1 MAKPFKRSPEVQEA
15 IEKFEKLSGYQVLKA
30 KRFQGSMRGYVQ
42 FIIQAD
48 YEDVKKVVTDPELD
62 YWHYQ
67 IGNCKVTFKNSLHY
81 WKGHEDQIA
90 VCIRW
95 EDLGMSYN
103 NAYQPSLRR
112 LNAMFA

>member
-1 MAKPFKRSPEVQEA
+1 MKAFKRSPEVEEA
-15 IEKFEKLSGYQVLKA
+15 VERFEKLSGYNVLKA

-42 FIIQAD
+42 FIIKAD
-48 YEDVKKVVTDPELD
+48 YDDVKKIVDDADLN
-62 YWHYQ
+62 YWHYE
-67 IGNCKVTFKNSLHY
+67 IGKCKVTFKNSLYH

-103 NAYQPSLRR
+103 NAHQPSVRKLH
-112 LNAMFA
+112 NFFN